1 MVSKDIVNRV
11 RQLREQINYH
21 NHQYYVLSKPGI
33 SDFEYDM
40 MLKDLEALEKKYP
53 ELTHENSPTQR
64 VGSDIS
70 EGFKQ
75 VEHKYPML
83 SLSNTYTFEEL
94 DDFHNRIAKALNE
107 SWQYVC
113 ELKYDGTAIGITYRN
128 GNLLRAVT
136 RGDGT
141 QGDDVTANVKTIRS
155 IPLVLNGNDYP
166 EEFEIRGEI
175 FMPHAIFDEL
185 NKIRVE
191 QGEAPFANPRNAA
204 SGTLKLL
211 NPQTVAQRKLDC
223 LIYFLLSDNLP
234 FDNHYD
240 NLTKAKDWGFKVP
253 DSFVLCENID
263 EVKEFIGKWDQK
275 RKKLPYDTDGAV
287 VKINSLKLQQLL
299 GYTAKTPRWA
309 IAYKFKTEQVSTKLI
324 SVDYQVGRTGA
335 ITPVANLK
343 PVKLAGTIVK
353 RASLHN
359 ADQVAILDLRLNDTV
374 FVEKGGEII
383 PKIVGVDID
392 LRNSN
397 AKPIEYITHCPECGT
412 ELTRLDGEAK
422 HYCPNQ
428 AGCPP
433 QLKGRVIHFA
443 SRKALDIEGLG
454 EETIELLFSQGL
466 IHDIA
471 DLYTLRYD
479 QLIGLERF
487 AQKSAQNAIDGIE
500 VSKKKPFHKVLF
512 GLGIRYVGET
522 TAYKLAIHFGLLSSL
537 KSATF
542 DELVEVDEVGE
553 RIAQSIVDF
562 FSNEKNQ
569 NLIQRLE
576 DAGLNLKSDI
586 LENTVSDG
594 KFKGLSIVI
603 SGTFSRISRN
613 ELKELVLSQGGKI
626 LSAVSANTDLLIA
639 GDKMGPAKLDTATK
653 LGVKIMSEDDFFT
666 LMES

>member
-11 RQLREQINYH
+11 KQLREQINYH

-40 MLKDLEALEKKYP
+40 MLKDLEALEKRYP

-75 VEHKYPML
+75 VVHKYPML
-83 SLSNTYTFEEL
+83 SLSNTYSFEEL

-107 SWQYVC
+107 PWQYVC

-175 FMPHAIFDEL
+175 FMPHAVFDEL
-185 NKIRVE
+185 NVIRVE

-223 LIYFLLSDNLP
+223 MIYFLLSDNLP

-263 EVKEFIGKWDQK
+263 EVKEFIDKWDQK

-287 VKINSLKLQQLL
+287 VKVNSLKQQQLL

>member
-11 RQLREQINYH
+11 KQLREQINYH

-40 MLKDLEALEKKYP
+40 MLKDLEALEKRYP

-75 VEHKYPML
+75 VVHKYPML
-83 SLSNTYTFEEL
+83 SLSNTYSFEEL

-107 SWQYVC
+107 PWQYVC

-175 FMPHAIFDEL
+175 FMPHAVFDEL
-185 NKIRVE
+185 NVIRVE

-223 LIYFLLSDNLP
+223 MIYFLLSDNLP

-263 EVKEFIGKWDQK
+263 EVKEFIDKWDQK

-287 VKINSLKLQQLL
+287 VKVNSLKQQQLL

-443 SRKALDIEGLG
+443 SRKAMDIEGLG

-594 KFKGLSIVI
+594 KLKGLSVVI

-639 GDKMGPAKLDTATK
+639 GDKMGPAKLDTAIK

-666 LMES
+666 LIES

>member
-40 MLKDLEALEKKYP
+40 MLKDLEALEKRYP

-75 VEHKYPML
+75 VVHKYPML
-83 SLSNTYTFEEL
+83 SLSNTYSFEEL

-107 SWQYVC
+107 PWQYVC

-175 FMPHAIFDEL
+175 FMPHAVFDEL
-185 NKIRVE
+185 NVIRVE

-223 LIYFLLSDNLP
+223 MIYFLLSDNLP

-263 EVKEFIGKWDQK
+263 EVKEFIDKWDQK

-287 VKINSLKLQQLL
+287 VKVNSLKQQQLL

-603 SGTFSRISRN
+603 SGTFSHISRN

>member
-40 MLKDLEALEKKYP
+40 MLKDLEALEKRYP

-75 VEHKYPML
+75 VVHKYPML
-83 SLSNTYTFEEL
+83 SLSNTYSFEEL

-107 SWQYVC
+107 PWQYVC

-175 FMPHAIFDEL
+175 FMPHAVFDEL
-185 NKIRVE
+185 NVIRVE

-223 LIYFLLSDNLP
+223 MIYFLLSDNLP

-263 EVKEFIGKWDQK
+263 EVKEFIDKWDQK

-287 VKINSLKLQQLL
+287 VKVNSLKQQQLL